1 MLAVTPSILLFCA
14 FVRRSKYVSWSV
26 LWKPSSECHHGRP
39 IYSILWSSISAP
51 PVVCCGSDQTLHIN
65 GRTCDLCH
73 QKSEEQQ
80 IHSAK
85 LCRFL
90 FWHAVLFIY
99 PVLLSSRCSSNIIS
113 RWLRTIQRGFC
124 EFWICRSRAI
134 CCHAWWSGFNSR
146 CFCFGCCWCSKPT
159 DSLRLEKRHHGCCST
174 IRLRCNWSI
183 AVLNIAFDGF
193 DCCCYRFCKL
203 LL

>member
-14 FVRRSKYVSWSV
+14 FVRPIEVCWSV
-26 LWKPSSECHHGRP
+26 LWMKAISECHHGRQ
-39 IYSILWSSISAP
+39 IYPILWSSISAP

-65 GRTCDLCH
+65 GRTGELC

-99 PVLLSSRCSSNIIS
+99 PVLLPSRCSSNIIS

-146 CFCFGCCWCSKPT
+146 CICFGCCWCSNWFVAFRETPSRMLQHYQT
-159 DSLRLEKRHHGCCST
+159 TTLQLIHCCAEHCFWW
-174 IRLRCNWSI
+174 IRL
-183 AVLNIAFDGF
+183 
-193 DCCCYRFCKL
+193 L
-203 LL
+203 LLQVL